1 VYSSSSLYAGVASAS
16 TANLPLGL
24 DGIFIVPGANYIVAS
39 KISDPSN
46 PQVAWVN
53 IPDSN
58 PNAPFAVKIVNQTT
72 TIPTGFDGGVL
83 CQAFL
88 QYSYPTTTNR
98 CRL

>member
-72 TIPTGFDGGVL
+72 TIPTGFDGERYYFMLL
-83 CQAFL
+83 CNTLTPQ
-88 QYSYPTTTNR
+88 NK
-98 CRL
+98 